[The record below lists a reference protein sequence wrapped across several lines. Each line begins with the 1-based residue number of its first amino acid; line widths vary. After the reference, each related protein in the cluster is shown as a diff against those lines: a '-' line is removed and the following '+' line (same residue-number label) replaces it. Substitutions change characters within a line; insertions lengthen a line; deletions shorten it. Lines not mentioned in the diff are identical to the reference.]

1 MGRDTLGA
9 FEHQILSVLLR
20 QLRDAYGVMI
30 ADRIAERTGREVS
43 IGALYTALG
52 RLERKGFVT
61 SWWGEP
67 TAERGGR
74 RKRYYRIEAQGIAAL
89 NRAEAVLIRLAVGA
103 TPLPQGA

>member
-9 FEHQILSVLLR
+9 FEHQILSILLR
-20 QLRDAYGVMI
+20 QPCDAYGVTI

-43 IGALYTALG
+43 IGALYTALD

-67 TAERGGR
+67 TAARGGR
-74 RKRYYRIEAQGIAAL
+74 RKRYYRIEAPGIAAL
-89 NRAEAVLIRLAVGA
+89 NRAEPELARLAVGG

>member
-1 MGRDTLGA
+1 MARDTLGT
-9 FEHQILSVLLR
+9 FEHQVLSILL
-20 QLRDAYGVMI
+20 QQPRDAYGVMI

-43 IGALYTALG
+43 IGALYTALD

-74 RKRYYRIEAQGIAAL
+74 RKRYYRIEAPGIAAL
-89 NRAEAVLIRLAVGA
+89 NRADAVLAQFAGGG
-103 TPLPQGA
+103 TPLPQGI